1 MQIILSQHTI
11 LFVYF
16 HFLFAQKMNVLII
29 VLAAIMVEVTYLQE
43 RSYLTY

>member
-1 MQIILSQHTI
+1 MQIILNQHII

-16 HFLFAQKMNVLII
+16 RFLFAQKMNVLII